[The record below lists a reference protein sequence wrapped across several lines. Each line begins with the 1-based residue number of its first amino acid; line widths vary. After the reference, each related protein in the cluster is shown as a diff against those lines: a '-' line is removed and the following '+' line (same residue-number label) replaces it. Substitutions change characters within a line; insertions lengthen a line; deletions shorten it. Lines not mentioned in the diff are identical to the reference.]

1 MIELMSVYRLENLL
15 SPRSVALVGA
25 SPRPGSV
32 GRAIL
37 GNICKA
43 KFKGEFGLVNSHH
56 AEIDGIVAV
65 GNLSHLS
72 FVPELVVITAPAAAV
87 ADIIDEA
94 GRLGAAGAIIISAGL
109 GHGAGSPAEAAGR
122 AAHKY
127 GMRLIG
133 PNCLGIM
140 MPGVDLNA
148 SFSAHMPGHGNLAL
162 ISQSGAI
169 AAGMVDWAAQRKV
182 GFSGIVSIGDQLD
195 VDIADLLDYFA
206 LDGKT
211 RAIML
216 YVEAIKD
223 ARKFMSAARAAAR
236 IKPVVVVKSGRMAQ
250 GAKAA
255 ATHTGALAGSDAVY
269 DAAFRRAGILRVSDL
284 RELFDCAETLGRVEL
299 PSGKRLAILTNG
311 GGIGVLAIDRLA
323 ELGGIPA
330 AIEPAIRE
338 RLDAVLPP
346 TWSGSN
352 PVDIVGDA
360 DAARYAAALEVLL
373 ADASNDAILV
383 MNVQTAI
390 APADEI
396 AATVTDIVGRY
407 RRECLGSVKPV
418 LAVWVGAD
426 RKIIDMLSGAGIPNY
441 PTEDDAVRG
450 FMHLIQH
457 REAVT
462 ALAQAPPA
470 MPSELA
476 PDSDT
481 ARKIVVAALA
491 DGRQWLDPVEIARL
505 FEAYQIPMV
514 PTFAAADVE
523 QAVAHA
529 SALFAQGSAVALKIM
544 SRDIVHK
551 SDIGGVILDLTNA
564 DAVRSATADILARAK
579 ALRPEARISGVVV
592 QAMAT
597 RPRARELI
605 LGLADDPTF
614 GTVIVFGHGGTAV
627 EIINDKAL
635 ALPPLDLQLARD
647 LIGRTRVSRLLCAY
661 RDVPAVKEDAV
672 AMVLVK
678 LAQMAADIPEIRELD
693 INPLLADEAGSLTVD
708 ARVAIGAVERKF
720 GGSGLTNF
728 AVRPY
733 PSQWQRH
740 LELKDGWRIFVR
752 PIRPEDEP
760 SIHELL
766 RHVTSQDLR
775 LRFFAPVKE
784 FSHEFIA
791 RLTQLDYAR
800 AMAFVAFDEAS
811 KELVG
816 VVRFHSDS
824 IYENG
829 EYAILLRS
837 ELKGRG
843 LGWAL
848 MQLIIEYAKSE
859 GLKRL
864 SGQVLQEN
872 SVMLNMCRELGFALK
887 SDPADRT
894 ICDVTLDLT
903 RT

>member
-1 MIELMSVYRLENLL
+1 
-15 SPRSVALVGA
+15 
-25 SPRPGSV
+25 
-32 GRAIL
+32 
-37 GNICKA
+37 
-43 KFKGEFGLVNSHH
+43 
-56 AEIDGIVAV
+56 
-65 GNLSHLS
+65 
-72 FVPELVVITAPAAAV
+72 
-87 ADIIDEA
+87 
-94 GRLGAAGAIIISAGL
+94 
-109 GHGAGSPAEAAGR
+109 
-122 AAHKY
+122 
-127 GMRLIG
+127 
-133 PNCLGIM
+133 
-140 MPGVDLNA
+140 
-148 SFSAHMPGHGNLAL
+148 
-162 ISQSGAI
+162 
-169 AAGMVDWAAQRKV
+169 
-182 GFSGIVSIGDQLD
+182 
-195 VDIADLLDYFA
+195 
-206 LDGKT
+206 
-211 RAIML
+211 
-216 YVEAIKD
+216 
-223 ARKFMSAARAAAR
+223 
-236 IKPVVVVKSGRMAQ
+236 
-250 GAKAA
+250 
-255 ATHTGALAGSDAVY
+255 
-269 DAAFRRAGILRVSDL
+269 
-284 RELFDCAETLGRVEL
+284 
-299 PSGKRLAILTNG
+299 
-311 GGIGVLAIDRLA
+311 
-323 ELGGIPA
+323 
-330 AIEPAIRE
+330 
-338 RLDAVLPP
+338 
-346 TWSGSN
+346 
-352 PVDIVGDA
+352 
-360 DAARYAAALEVLL
+360 
-373 ADASNDAILV
+373 
-383 MNVQTAI
+383 
-390 APADEI
+390 
-396 AATVTDIVGRY
+396 
-407 RRECLGSVKPV
+407 
-418 LAVWVGAD
+418 
-426 RKIIDMLSGAGIPNY
+426 
-441 PTEDDAVRG
+441 VRG

-551 SDIGGVILDLTNA
+551 SDIGGVVLDLTNA

-579 ALRPEARISGVVV
+579 ALRPDARISGVVV

-614 GTVIVFGHGGTAV
+614 GTIIVFGHGGTAV

-800 AMAFVAFDEAS
+800 AMALVAFDEAG

-903 RT
+903 ST